1 MVRRSQIFPYILT
14 VAAAAL
20 LFFGLGYVS
29 YPLLHSVA
37 DGAGLTGSAPVERA
51 EAKAE
56 NPVGPDNDSL
66 QVEQTAMPVAAD
78 DSVDPLANSL
88 ATIRLTHVNTDTAL
102 IYQQVWD
109 ALDSNFYYAKPDQQQ
124 RIYGSI
130 RGLAETFQDPY
141 TYFLEP
147 EPNELGNDDLQG
159 RFGGIGA
166 HIEQSDAGYILKP
179 LHNQPAAK
187 AGIEDGDLLLRVDD
201 EPVSLDVPVDNV
213 VAFIRG
219 PVDTT
224 VTLLVRRG
232 TQELSI
238 AVVRAEIQTPSMD
251 WRLLERSELPA
262 GHKTAHI
269 GYIQHHLFSD
279 RSPEEMRE
287 AIAELTAQRADRFIL
302 DLRGNPGGYV
312 DSVVSIA
319 DYWLDAGLIMLE
331 KRADGTEKR
340 FESTTE
346 TLVGNA
352 PLVVIVDG
360 ASASASEIL
369 AGALQDYKR
378 ATLVGEKTFGKGSVQ
393 IIFPLAD
400 GSSVH
405 ITNAIWL
412 TPLEQKI
419 DKVGITPD
427 ILIEAGTDP
436 LPVAIDTVLEK

>member
-1 MVRRSQIFPYILT
+1 MTRRSKIIPFILT
-14 VAAAAL
+14 VVAAAL

-29 YPLLHSVA
+29 YPLLHSTLES
-37 DGAGLTGSAPVERA
+37 GELTASLSRGRA
-51 EAKAE
+51 EARADLGGGST
-56 NPVGPDNDSL
+56 NL
-66 QVEQTAMPVAAD
+66 EQTTATAAD
-78 DSVDPLANSL
+78 VTSPDASMDSL

-102 IYQQVWD
+102 VYQQVWD
-109 ALDSNFYYAKPDQQQ
+109 ALESNFYYTKPDSQQ

-130 RGLAETFQDPY
+130 RGLAETFKDPY
-141 TYFLEP
+141 TYFVEP
-147 EPNELGNDDLQG
+147 ETNEIDNNHLQG

-166 HIEQSDAGYILKP
+166 QIEQNDAGYILKP
-179 LHNQPAAK
+179 LRNQPAAQ
-187 AGIEDGDLLLRVDD
+187 AGIQDGDLLLQVDD
-201 EPVSLDVPVDNV
+201 EPISLTIPVDNV

-219 PVDTT
+219 PVDTE
-224 VTLLVRRG
+224 VKLVVRRG
-232 TQELSI
+232 TRELI
-238 AVVRAEIQTPSMD
+238 FTVVRAEIQTPSME
-251 WRLLERSELPA
+251 WRLIERAELPA
-262 GHKTAHI
+262 GRRTARI

-319 DYWLDAGLIMLE
+319 DYWLDEGLIMLE
-331 KRADGTEKR
+331 KRADGAEKR
-340 FESTTE
+340 FESTAE
-346 TLVGNA
+346 TLAGDA

-400 GSSVH
+400 GSSIH

-427 ILIEAGTDP
+427 IVIEPGTDP
-436 LPVAIDTVLEK
+436 LPVAIEAVLKN

>member
-1 MVRRSQIFPYILT
+1 MTRRSKIIPYILT

-29 YPLLHSVA
+29 YPLLHSTLESEGV
-37 DGAGLTGSAPVERA
+37 SASLGRA
-51 EAKAE
+51 EARADLG
-56 NPVGPDNDSL
+56 VDSDNL
-66 QVEQTAMPVAAD
+66 EQTTDTPTVVESLDVAPA
-78 DSVDPLANSL
+78 SL
-88 ATIRLTHVNTDTAL
+88 ATIRLTHVNTDTAR

-109 ALDSNFYYAKPDQQQ
+109 ALESNFYYEKPEAQQ

-130 RGLAETFQDPY
+130 RGLAETFKDPY

-166 HIEQSDAGYILKP
+166 QIEQTDEGYVLKP
-179 LHNQPAAK
+179 LRHQPAAE
-187 AGIEDGDLLLRVDD
+187 AGIKDGDLLLQVDD
-201 EPVSLDVPVDNV
+201 EPISLTIPVDNV

-219 PVDTT
+219 PVDTE
-224 VTLLVRRG
+224 VALLVRRG
-232 TQELSI
+232 TQELRFT
-238 AVVRAEIQTPSMD
+238 VVRAEIQTPSME
-251 WRLLERSELPA
+251 WRMIERAELPA
-262 GHKTAHI
+262 GRRTERI

-287 AIAELTAQRADRFIL
+287 AIEELTAQRTDRFIL

-319 DYWLDAGLIMLE
+319 DYWLDEGLIMLE

-340 FESTTE
+340 FESTSE
-346 TLVGNA
+346 TLVDNA

-360 ASASASEIL
+360 GSASASEIL

-400 GSSVH
+400 GSSIH

-427 ILIEAGTDP
+427 IVIEPGTDP
-436 LPVAIDTVLEK
+436 LPVAIEAVLKDKS